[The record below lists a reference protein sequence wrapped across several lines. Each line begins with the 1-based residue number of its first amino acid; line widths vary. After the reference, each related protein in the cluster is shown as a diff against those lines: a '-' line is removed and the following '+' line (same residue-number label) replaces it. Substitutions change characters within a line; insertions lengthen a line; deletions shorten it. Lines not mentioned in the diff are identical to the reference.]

1 MSYKYNIKSG
11 LPWSGKKLWK
21 KFHFPGLGKVMEFHF
36 QSGKLEKMKK
46 NNGKVRE
53 FQFFP
58 QKMFLVSWL
67 LEIIFPLFA
76 SNIRKGMFLNINC
89 EQFMRAIYKLPAIYV
104 QKHAFSNI
112 YGMRFFFQD

>member
-21 KFHFPGLGKVMEFHF
+21 MELFPGLRKVMEFHF

-46 NNGKVRE
+46 KNGKVME

-58 QKMFLVSWL
+58 PQKFLVNRL
-67 LEIIFPLFA
+67 LEIIF
-76 SNIRKGMFLNINC
+76 SIICK
-89 EQFMRAIYKLPAIYV
+89 QY
-104 QKHAFSNI
+104 
-112 YGMRFFFQD
+112 

>member
-21 KFHFPGLGKVMEFHF
+21 MELFPGLGKVMEFRF

-46 NNGKVRE
+46 NNGKIME

-58 QKMFLVSWL
+58 PKKFLVNRL
-67 LEIIFPLFA
+67 LEIIF
-76 SNIRKGMFLNINC
+76 SIICK
-89 EQFMRAIYKLPAIYV
+89 QY
-104 QKHAFSNI
+104 
-112 YGMRFFFQD
+112 